1 MIPKKYTT
9 VIDWTEIPIEHSSNP
24 EIQQITFS
32 QYKNTTTMK
41 GLVAVSEN
49 GLVMYCS
56 ELYGGSITDRQIIE
70 KCKLLEYLKP
80 GDIVLADK
88 GFDISDILE
97 KKKVALNIPPFVK
110 NNTLSAK
117 DIMKTRAIANRRII
131 VENVIGRAKWN
142 QILKDILQRPLWPI
156 ATQIFTNCFYL
167 LNFKKQSVYE

>member
-97 KKKVALNIPPFVK
+97 KKKLALNISPFVK